1 LTPYT
6 GSHVGHPTAKQGGLA
21 KKVTFFTVGGRRF
34 GVVAYYSV
42 ADALGNDA
50 WLPRPRH
57 HPRWNLVG
65 TTVASLDPGLWGP
78 IPRGQGFRPRR
89 MRDDNGIGRTS
100 EFEVWTNGNDV
111 PLSAAPPQGQANA
124 ALPAATGPWLL
135 SDRSFLTNADMFPQP
150 AAAANPPA
158 AAQPPADGQAA
169 PQQPG
174 PAANPSATDQ
184 PAPQQPEISENY
196 FENSDVEVWDGNL
209 EAKEDDE

>member
-1 LTPYT
+1 MVGPYGRQVELDVADGWTPYT

-21 KKVTFFTVGGRRF
+21 KRITFFTVGGRRF

-111 PLSAAPPQGQANA
+111 PVPAAPPQGQANA

-135 SDRSFLTNADMFPQP
+135 SDRSFLTNADMSPQP
-150 AAAANPPA
+150 APAANPPA

-169 PQQPG
+169 PQQP
-174 PAANPSATDQ
+174 
-184 PAPQQPEISENY
+184 EILENY
-196 FENSDVEVWDGNL
+196 FEDSDVEVWDGDL
-209 EAKEDDE
+209 EAEEDDE